1 MSWRLSNNKQ
11 GDLKAPEGLRMQR
24 MTETCEK
31 DAKKVAAT
39 QCNKGSSSDSKKS
52 PKSISDSQ
60 PDLTRRD
67 MTPTSGTTNAF
78 DTASSD
84 AFKA

>member
-1 MSWRLSNNKQ
+1 
-11 GDLKAPEGLRMQR
+11 

-31 DAKKVAAT
+31 DAKRKAAT
-39 QCNKGSSSDSKKS
+39 QCNKGSSSDSKSK
-52 PKSISDSQ
+52 KSIGCSGS
-60 PDLTRRD
+60 PPPLAD